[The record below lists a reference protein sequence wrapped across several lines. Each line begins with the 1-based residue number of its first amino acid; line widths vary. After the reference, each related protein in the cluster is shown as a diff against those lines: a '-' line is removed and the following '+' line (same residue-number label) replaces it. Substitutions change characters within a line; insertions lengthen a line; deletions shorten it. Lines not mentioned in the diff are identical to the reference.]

1 MRQSSLNW
9 LPGRPG
15 QPKNISG
22 QQEFS
27 PLVVRGQPQK
37 IWHKYSTHFLHCK
50 LVCVPSDEHSFTRNK
65 ERIPRFNLW
74 ISARFCNTNVHTC
87 TLCTYS
93 VVRFPDRTC
102 RFTNAWFVCGLAQR
116 AQAALYPRR
125 VYAAQF
131 LKNYLIWFLHSTG
144 HGENMIWFLHSAG
157 QWEKARR
164 GGSTYSVGIARA
176 DVRSPYV
183 SYPCTCTYTP
193 IPVCG
198 EICVW
203 RTYCFSVKCLRIC
216 DLNDLISSLSAEH
229 VGFCGLFFLSGFGHL
244 PTRLCCLMINS
255 MIFLHMTI
263 VLNFCKLFKI
273 LVFFKF
279 CLCVL

>member
-1 MRQSSLNW
+1 MHGL
-9 LPGRPG
+9 
-15 QPKNISG
+15 
-22 QQEFS
+22 
-27 PLVVRGQPQK
+27 
-37 IWHKYSTHFLHCK
+37 Y
-50 LVCVPSDEHSFTRNK
+50 
-65 ERIPRFNLW
+65 
-74 ISARFCNTNVHTC
+74 A
-87 TLCTYS
+87 
-93 VVRFPDRTC
+93 
-102 RFTNAWFVCGLAQR
+102 AGLAQR
-116 AQAALYPRR
+116 AQAHCTR
-125 VYAAQF
+125 AACMQRSF
-131 LKNYLIWFLHSTG
+131 WRTTWFDFCIAQGTGRIWFDFYIARG
-144 HGENMIWFLHSAG
+144 NGKSAS
-157 QWEKARR
+157 R
-164 GGSTYSVGIARA
+164 GVYLFSGRARA

-273 LVFFKF
+273 LVFF
-279 CLCVL
+279 

>member
-1 MRQSSLNW
+1 MGKSAS
-9 LPGRPG
+9 
-15 QPKNISG
+15 
-22 QQEFS
+22 
-27 PLVVRGQPQK
+27 RG
-37 IWHKYSTHFLHCK
+37 
-50 LVCVPSDEHSFTRNK
+50 SF
-65 ERIPRFNLW
+65 
-74 ISARFCNTNVHTC
+74 
-87 TLCTYS
+87 
-93 VVRFPDRTC
+93 
-102 RFTNAWFVCGLAQR
+102 
-116 AQAALYPRR
+116 
-125 VYAAQF
+125 
-131 LKNYLIWFLHSTG
+131 
-144 HGENMIWFLHSAG
+144 
-157 QWEKARR
+157 
-164 GGSTYSVGIARA
+164 YSVGIARA

-273 LVFFKF
+273 LVFFKVLF
-279 CLCVL
+279 VCVIKKRNHSNNVVPVLDVGIFIRKYIVESSNVAHFDDRLNFFKISSHNVTKPFR